1 MEIVYQANIS
11 QDSGENWDGVVVNI
25 STSQPDRSG
34 NVPTV
39 QPLYL
44 QANPSYTL
52 GKNKRF

>member
-1 MEIVYQANIS
+1 MKIVYQANIS
-11 QDSGENWDGVVVNI
+11 QDSGENWDDVVVNI

-44 QANPSYTL
+44 QANLSYT
-52 GKNKRF
+52 